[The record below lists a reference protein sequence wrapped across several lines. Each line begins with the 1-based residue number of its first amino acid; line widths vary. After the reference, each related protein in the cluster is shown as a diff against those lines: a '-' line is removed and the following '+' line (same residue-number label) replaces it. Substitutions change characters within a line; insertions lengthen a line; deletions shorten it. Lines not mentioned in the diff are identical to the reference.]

1 MDSSEQLRNPRG
13 LIYGL
18 LSVALGQIFVIIPY
32 YYLLRKQY
40 IKRPFIQQKFEEEY
54 KRREPSPSGR
64 NSWDEES
71 TFLSE
76 MKNHLF
82 QLEGFFLLGT
92 YLSVTWIFNLMPE
105 TYYDLDQPVKFLD
118 VLLQLLVIDFFQTI
132 MHFGEHYVAFYIKSH
147 SLTTYLSP
155 LVCLMLSMVRL
166 WTPSA

>member
-1 MDSSEQLRNPRG
+1 MSSYPTTTCCENSTSSGRLYNRNLRR
-13 LIYGL
+13 
-18 LSVALGQIFVIIPY
+18 
-32 YYLLRKQY
+32 R
-40 IKRPFIQQKFEEEY
+40 Y
-54 KRREPSPSGR
+54 KRRQPSPSGR

-82 QLEGFFLLGT
+82 QLEGFSVGHVLVS
-92 YLSVTWIFNLMPE
+92 YLIFNLMPE

-118 VLLQLLVIDFFQTI
+118 VLLQLLVVDFFQTI
-132 MHFGEHYVAFYIKSH
+132 MHFGEHYVANFYIKAI